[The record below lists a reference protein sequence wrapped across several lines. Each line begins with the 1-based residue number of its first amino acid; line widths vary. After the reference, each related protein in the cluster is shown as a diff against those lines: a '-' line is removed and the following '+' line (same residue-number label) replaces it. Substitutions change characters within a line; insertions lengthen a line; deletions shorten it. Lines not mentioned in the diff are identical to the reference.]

1 MGDLSMKKV
10 VSSPAE
16 AVEDIADG
24 ASIAVGGFGMC
35 GVPTVLIDALLATS
49 VTDLTVVSN
58 NCGTAAFGLGLLLAE
73 HRIARVIGSYVG
85 ENEEFAR
92 QYLSG
97 EIELELTP
105 QGSLAERLRAGG
117 CGIPAFF
124 TLAGVGT
131 MVADGGLPLRY
142 GPDGEVLKA
151 SLPKEQRRFGDRSY
165 VLEEAITTDFAF
177 VRAAVADEV
186 GNAQFHASAR
196 NFNPLCAMA
205 AGCAIVEAERIVPAG
220 ALDPDLV
227 HLPGI
232 FVNRVVLV
240 PPGTPKPIEKLTLAS
255 ATSNGRA
262 RS

>member
-1 MGDLSMKKV
+1 MNKV
-10 VSSPAE
+10 YASAE
-16 AVEDIADG
+16 LAVTGIPDG

-35 GVPTVLIDALLATS
+35 GVPSVLIDALLRAGTG
-49 VTDLTVVSN
+49 DLTVVSN
-58 NCGTAAFGLGLLLAE
+58 NCGTDTFGLGLLLRQ
-73 HRIARVIGSYVG
+73 HRIARVIASYVG

-131 MVADGGLPLRY
+131 LVGDGGLPLRY
-142 GPDGEVLKA
+142 AGDGTVLKA
-151 SLPKEQRRFGDRSY
+151 SQAKEQRTFAGRTY
-165 VLEEAITTDFAF
+165 ILEESITTDFAL
-177 VRAAVADEV
+177 VRALAADEM
-186 GNAQFHASAR
+186 GNAVFHASAR

-205 AGCAIVEAERIVPAG
+205 ARLTIVEAERIVRSG
-220 ALDPDLV
+220 ELDPDQI

-232 FVNRVVLV
+232 FVQRVVAV
-240 PPGTPKPIEKLTLAS
+240 PDGTVKPIEKLTLSRSAS
-255 ATSNGRA
+255 ETRP
-262 RS
+262 